1 MMKVLVPVVD
11 SLSHKYEIAP
21 GFSESCSVC
30 IIDASSNEVIWYKP
44 ASLSVDFF
52 AMMEEL
58 KQTGV
63 VSIITSTI
71 QPMALKVLNQKGF
84 KVYRSVGNDLH
95 ANLELFE
102 MLCLPLIGYGEA
114 LNQIESF
121 CGQSCATC
129 KSVVCKN

>member
-1 MMKVLVPVVD
+1 MKVLIPIVD

-30 IIDASSNEVIWYKP
+30 IMDASSNEVIWYKP

-58 KQTGV
+58 KQAGV
-63 VSIITSTI
+63 ESIITSSI

-102 MLCLPLIGYGEA
+102 LLCLPLIGYGEA
-114 LNQIESF
+114 LKEIGSL
-121 CGQSCATC
+121 CAKSCASC
-129 KSVVCKN
+129 KSVGCKN